1 MDRRD
6 ERDGKMEEIYDHLHE
21 AYSQPTRDSDLS
33 TSSTRHDLE
42 SSTLPVFTNSKY
54 RFLSSIHIYP
64 HPSFIE
70 TLLYI
75 FSNTYACNSYI
86 SFFHIVLG
94 NPQPKRLP
102 VVALHQKDPASA
114 NQVFSFPSL
123 LHAGKLSDQVVNLMS
138 VVVNTISKH
147 LYQCKGKR
155 AGTRFCL
162 LG

>member
-1 MDRRD
+1 MM
-6 ERDGKMEEIYDHLHE
+6 ERWRKFMITCMKPIASPRVILICPLVVHVMTWRAQLCLSLQILNTGFFHPYIY
-21 AYSQPTRDSDLS
+21 
-33 TSSTRHDLE
+33 
-42 SSTLPVFTNSKY
+42 
-54 RFLSSIHIYP
+54 IHIHHSLRHY
-64 HPSFIE
+64 
-70 TLLYI
+70 YI
-75 FSNTYACNSYI
+75 YSPTHMHACNSYI